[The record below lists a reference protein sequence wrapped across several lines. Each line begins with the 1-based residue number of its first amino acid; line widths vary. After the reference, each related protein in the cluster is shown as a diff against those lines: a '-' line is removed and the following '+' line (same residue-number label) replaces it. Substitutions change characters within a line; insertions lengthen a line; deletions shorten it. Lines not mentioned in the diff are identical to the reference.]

1 MLNMSSTPVMLTA
14 AVTILAIFLF
24 IYIMMRVGGM
34 RGKHNIPAPSVIGH
48 PEFERAYRVQMNTI
62 EQTPMFLP
70 ALWLFCQTISPI
82 WGALLGVIWIGGR
95 ILYSATYYS
104 SAEKRGPGFIIGLV
118 STLILLIGSLVGS
131 LLALSRV

>member
-1 MLNMSSTPVMLTA
+1 MMTDVLPEL
-14 AVTILAIFLF
+14 VTCLALF
-24 IYIMMRVGGM
+24 VYAWNFFKVGQA
-34 RGKHNIPAPSVIGH
+34 RGRYGIKAPTVTGNAD
-48 PEFERAYRVQMNTI
+48 FERVFRVQQNMV
-62 EQTPMFLP
+62 EQMVLFLP